1 MWLLV
6 LLIIVLDQFS
16 KLWAFTYLKNN
27 NPIIIVKNFLAL
39 TYVENRGA
47 AFGIL
52 QDKKIFFIIITIFV
66 VGFILL
72 YFYKNYKLM
81 SIYEKLSLTMILGGA
96 IGNFIDR
103 ILRSY
108 VIDFISFQFGSYYFP
123 VFNIAD
129 IFIVIGTAL
138 LIFLIFIEEYIWEVK

>member
-6 LLIIVLDQFS
+6 LLIIVLDQLS
-16 KLWAFTYLKNN
+16 KLWAFKYLKNN
-27 NPIIIVKNFLAL
+27 NPIIIIKSFFGL

-52 QDKKIFFIIITIFV
+52 QDKKLFFIIITISV
-66 VGFILL
+66 VGFILV

-81 SIYEKLSLTMILGGA
+81 SIYEKISLTMILGGA

-108 VIDFISFQFGSYYFP
+108 VIDFISFQFGNYYFP

-129 IFIVIGTAL
+129 IFIVVGTVL
-138 LIFLIFIEEYIWEVK
+138 LILLIFIEEYI